1 VEPVALTVDYARQT
15 CSALAEGRA
24 AGIIHCDV
32 KPSNPVRGASEA
44 SNHSRIKRT
53 GGRVPTPD
61 LQLVVEHVDAAP
73 LA

>member
-1 VEPVALTVDYARQT
+1 MEPVALTVDYARQT

-32 KPSNPVRGASEA
+32 KPSNLFVASEA